1 MRTNLYVLLTLLMG
15 IPTLAHADL
24 QWITGGLP
32 QNTPSASTETIV
44 KDAPAEESHLAAVGN
59 QDIVMSHLIT
69 CTKFANQY
77 PVDSVNYFYLNKN
90 TQVCYFAYFLM
101 KPSSRIHTASVECF
115 SPSNTRI

>member
-1 MRTNLYVLLTLLMG
+1 MKMKFYILLTVFLGAWAM
-15 IPTLAHADL
+15 AHADL

-32 QNTPSASTETIV
+32 QNTPSATTETIV
-44 KDAPAEESHLAAVGN
+44 KDAPAEESHPAAVGN

-90 TQVCYFAYFLM
+90 TQVCYFAYFR
-101 KPSSRIHTASVECF
+101 SEERRV
-115 SPSNTRI
+115 